1 MRHSA
6 GVFQG
11 SDGLDLY
18 YQSWHPE
25 GPARAAVVIVHGWG
39 EHSARYAHV
48 ARYFSERAYAIFGFD
63 QRGHGHS
70 PGRRGHVEAWAE
82 YRRDLHNF
90 VRATREQQPELPVFL
105 FGHSLGGVIALDYLV
120 HHPEGL
126 GGAVL
131 SASAVEPVG
140 VAKPHL
146 VAFGRVMSHV
156 WSTFTVSL
164 PLEVSALSR
173 DPEVVQSARTDPL
186 MHHRG
191 SVRWGTEVLEA
202 IAWVKAHAS
211 EVGIP
216 TLFLHGEVDQL
227 SLATGTRCLFDAVTH
242 ADKTLRIHPGMYHEL
257 HNDVGREHVLGHIE
271 DWLGRRT

>member
-6 GVFQG
+6 GVFRG
-11 SDGLDLY
+11 SAGVDLY
-18 YQSWHPE
+18 CQSWHPD
-25 GPARAAVVIVHGWG
+25 GPARAALVIVHGWG

-48 ARYFSERAYAIFGFD
+48 VRYFSERAYVIFGFD

-70 PGRRGHVEAWAE
+70 PGQRGHVQSWAE

-90 VRATREQQPELPVFL
+90 VGVVRERHPELPVFL
-105 FGHSLGGVIALDYLV
+105 FGHSLGSVIALDYLL

-126 GGAVL
+126 RGAVL

-146 VAFGRVMSHV
+146 VAFGRVMSRV
-156 WSTFTVSL
+156 WSTFAVSL

-202 IAWVKAHAS
+202 IAWVKAHAA
-211 EVGIP
+211 EVAIP

-227 SLATGTRCLFDAVTH
+227 NLAKGTRRVFDAVTH
-242 ADKTLRIHPGMYHEL
+242 ADKTLRIYPGMYHEL
-257 HNDVGREHVLGHIE
+257 HNDVGREHVLRDVG
-271 DWLGRRT
+271 DWLRQRT